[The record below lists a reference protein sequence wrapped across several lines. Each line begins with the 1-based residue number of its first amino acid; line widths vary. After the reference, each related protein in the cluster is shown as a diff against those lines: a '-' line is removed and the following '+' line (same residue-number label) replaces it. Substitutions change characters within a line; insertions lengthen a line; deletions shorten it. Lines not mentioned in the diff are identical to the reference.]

1 MQPTSDM
8 DHARKR
14 PDEQA
19 GTRGAPGSEDQ
30 FARGGAAGIPDVGAE
45 VVDEEN
51 PDLADA
57 AEVQQESAGG
67 DSSTS
72 GEVEEL
78 RRQLDEQ
85 RDKHLRLAAEFDNFR
100 KRTNRERAD
109 AGTRAQA
116 ELVRQMLEVID
127 DIGRF
132 SLFDPALTDSVTL
145 AEGIDLVER
154 KLQKTLSA
162 AGLAVVNPVNEPFDP
177 NLHEAISTEP
187 ALSPEDDNLISQVYQ
202 SGYVFNGQL
211 LRPARVVVKQY
222 NG

>member
-1 MQPTSDM
+1 M

-14 PDEQA
+14 PDDHAEGA
-19 GTRGAPGSEDQ
+19 RGAPGSEDQ

-45 VVDEEN
+45 VVDDEG

-57 AEVQQESAGG
+57 VEVQQESTGTDAPV
-67 DSSTS
+67 SS
-72 GEVEEL
+72 EVADL

-100 KRTNRERAD
+100 KRTNRERQE
-109 AGTRAQA
+109 AGSRAQA
-116 ELVRQMLEVID
+116 ELVRQLLEVVD

-132 SLFDPALTDSVTL
+132 SLFDPASTDSLTL

-154 KLQKTLSA
+154 KLQKTLSS
-162 AGLAVVNPVNEPFDP
+162 AGLEVVNPVNEPFDP
-177 NLHEAISTEP
+177 NLHEAIATEP

-202 SGYVFNGQL
+202 LGYVFNGQL

>member
-1 MQPTSDM
+1 M

-14 PDEQA
+14 HDEHAA
-19 GTRGAPGSEDQ
+19 GPRGEPGSEDQ

-45 VVDEEN
+45 VVDDEG

-57 AEVQQESAGG
+57 VEIRPESTGAGASASTEVA
-67 DSSTS
+67 
-72 GEVEEL
+72 EL

-100 KRTNRERAD
+100 KRTNRERQE
-109 AGTRAQA
+109 AGARAQA
-116 ELVRQMLEVID
+116 ELVRQLLEVVD

-132 SLFDPALTDSVTL
+132 SLFDPASTDSLTL

-162 AGLAVVNPVNEPFDP
+162 AGLEVVNPVNEPFDP
-177 NLHEAISTEP
+177 NLHEAIATEP

-202 SGYVFNGQL
+202 LGYVFNGQL